1 MIGYLISCVCAVL
14 LLSLLIPNLY
24 MISLRV
30 WCALVSTAFDFI
42 RVLVER
48 VTCAL
53 DKGELYPSLSSIR
66 TDYVRFNAETM
77 NKALVT
83 NVYPNR
89 NTESFA
95 LARIMHTRN
104 VQHTG
109 KQPLPIM
116 PVQPAFSSFVINNA
130 LSANKKM
137 NNPNSPNV

>member
-1 MIGYLISCVCAVL
+1 MISYLISCVCTVL

-30 WCALVSTAFDFI
+30 GEVLVSTAFDFI

-48 VTCAL
+48 VACTL
-53 DKGELYPSLSSIR
+53 DKGVLYPSLSSNR

-89 NTESFA
+89 NTESFT
-95 LARIMHTRN
+95 LARITHTRN
-104 VQHTG
+104 THVT
-109 KQPLPIM
+109 LCTRE
-116 PVQPAFSSFVINNA
+116 
-130 LSANKKM
+130 
-137 NNPNSPNV
+137 NSPFP